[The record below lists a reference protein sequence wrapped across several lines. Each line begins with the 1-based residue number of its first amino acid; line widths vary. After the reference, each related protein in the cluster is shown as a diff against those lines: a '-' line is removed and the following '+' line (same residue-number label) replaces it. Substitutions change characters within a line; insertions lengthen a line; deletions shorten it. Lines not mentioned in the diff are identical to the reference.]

1 MAEKIVD
8 TKFEQENVNP
18 FNAPTPGESLTTA
31 PDMPKQWE
39 TPPEYTEQDEAMEAV
54 YMELTSDDNLM
65 PLIQLIDD
73 GTPLDQ
79 VAQVLLYRGYTKGLY
94 TPDLMLML
102 AEPTMYLLIA
112 IADYADIKDYVLY
125 EGEEEDP
132 DGQIYGDDVEPVNM
146 DIDGDGIPDDEEDG
160 AEQPKDTKEIVEY
173 DEPSED
179 SLPSSLL
186 SKVKSELP
194 GKIEKAKESK

>member
-39 TPPEYTEQDEAMEAV
+39 RPPEYTEQDAAMEAV
-54 YMELTSDDNLM
+54 YMELTSEDNLM

-146 DIDGDGIPDDEEDG
+146 DIDGDGIPDDEEE
-160 AEQPKDTKEIVEY
+160 EQ
-173 DEPSED
+173 SNQ
-179 SLPSSLL
+179 
-186 SKVKSELP
+186 
-194 GKIEKAKESK
+194 KILKKL